1 MEDKLEKIAK
11 EYGWMFKFKDED
23 LDYLQ
28 NSSDLYDCIC
38 SERRVAFMMG
48 AMWRMN
54 NMWTSVE
61 EGFPEVNISVFIIT
75 KNGNIAISKM
85 YIPKDCK
92 GNILGGKQWNGSA
105 SFKDSVIAWMYKP
118 KLNK

>member
-1 MEDKLEKIAK
+1 MNDKIKLAAK
-11 EYGWMFKFKDED
+11 RNILFNHRTADRVLRGEELSAFGEECFKQGAQWQKD
-23 LDYLQ
+23 
-28 NSSDLYDCIC
+28 
-38 SERRVAFMMG
+38 
-48 AMWRMN
+48 

-61 EGFPEVNISVFIIT
+61 EGLPEVNISVFIIT

-92 GNILGGKQWNGSA
+92 GNILGGKQWKGSA